1 MTPRAWAGLLPR
13 RALAGVPALAL
24 LLVGLVATARGALGD
39 ADPGVVRVC
48 TGESPSFVELRDG
61 AESKLDQDLDP
72 LEYTSTYRGVAVD
85 FTDVV
90 LRQLAG
96 FQYVGESAVPIATPS
111 RRPRPPRD
119 PAAAGGR
126 RSPPP
131 ARPDPQ

>member
-1 MTPRAWAGLLPR
+1 M
-13 RALAGVPALAL
+13 PALAL

-61 AESKLDQDLDP
+61 AESKIGQDLDP

-90 LRQLAG
+90 IRQLAG
-96 FQYVGESAVPIATPS
+96 FQYVG
-111 RRPRPPRD
+111 
-119 PAAAGGR
+119 
-126 RSPPP
+126 
-131 ARPDPQ
+131 